1 MIIANLGHI
10 EIWGTTCL
18 CHGLRI
24 VSYIKEAIPKRFGE
38 QTTSD
43 VDLSSSLIDQRNN
56 DDVKA
61 SEEKE
66 MDAFL
71 VEVNKKSIKLERRR
85 EKKVQDKMIAK
96 DSSSVTSD
104 LTHCEEDLS
113 MTSAELVTLS
123 EQVVKESIS
132 VRKKPTVK
140 EPSADIASE
149 IIFGRQTDR
158 S

>member
-1 MIIANLGHI
+1 MVEMFTLAESILVSVRALKDALQTLGHVTSI
-10 EIWGTTCL
+10 NATL
-18 CHGLRI
+18 CKIDLGR
-24 VSYIKEAIPKRFGE
+24 E
-38 QTTSD
+38 
-43 VDLSSSLIDQRNN
+43 VDMTMRPGAL
-56 DDVKA
+56 
-61 SEEKE
+61 
-66 MDAFL
+66 
-71 VEVNKKSIKLERRR
+71 
-85 EKKVQDKMIAK
+85 DKMIAK

>member
-1 MIIANLGHI
+1 
-10 EIWGTTCL
+10 
-18 CHGLRI
+18 
-24 VSYIKEAIPKRFGE
+24 
-38 QTTSD
+38 
-43 VDLSSSLIDQRNN
+43 
-56 DDVKA
+56 
-61 SEEKE
+61 